1 MKNIYSH
8 ILLLVTIVFLV
19 LNYGESLHPH
29 HFTYQ
34 GHGGHSGS
42 RSQEHPKDV
51 EHVEL
56 GMDLYPTGS
65 SIPDCSHA
73 CGPCFPCRRVMI
85 SFKCSMTESCPVVY
99 RCTCKGRYYHVPSN

>member
-8 ILLLVTIVFLV
+8 ILLLVTIVVLLV

-29 HFTYQ
+29 HFTYLQ
-34 GHGGHSGS
+34 GGHDGS
-42 RSQEHPKDV
+42 PSQEHTKDK
-51 EHVEL
+51 ERVEL

-73 CGPCFPCRRVMI
+73 CGPCHPCRRVMI

-99 RCTCKGRYYHVPSN
+99 RCTCRGRFYHVPSN